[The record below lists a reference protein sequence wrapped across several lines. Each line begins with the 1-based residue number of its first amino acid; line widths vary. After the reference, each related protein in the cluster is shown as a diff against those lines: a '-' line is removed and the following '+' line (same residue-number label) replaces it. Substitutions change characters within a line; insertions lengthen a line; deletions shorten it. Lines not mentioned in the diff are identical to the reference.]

1 MKGVGERVTAFVQKL
16 LSFIKEQHGD
26 AFNDRDLNVDAS
38 PLSNKIGKLEQIFNL
53 SRKYI
58 NY

>member
-1 MKGVGERVTAFVQKL
+1 MKGVGERVTAFVQKG
-16 LSFIKEQHGD
+16 FIKEQHGD

-38 PLSNKIGKLEQIFNL
+38 PLSNKIRKLEQIFNL